1 MSGADPGTHTLPA
14 REARPGTSARWGL
27 CLRESVSAL
36 SRPRQLGGR
45 AALGTLR
52 GSWAWAEG
60 LTRLDLRLGG
70 RSFRAG
76 PRWVHQSALSPH
88 CAPRRAG
95 YLGCRGQQLWP
106 PAGRREQGPGAGGP
120 GLDRLMTRCPRFKPS
135 FWEKNTARP
144 IFPFGSQSQ
153 LLAWKLHKQAG
164 P

>member
-14 REARPGTSARWGL
+14 REARQGTSARWGL
-27 CLRESVSAL
+27 CLRESASAL
-36 SRPRQLGGR
+36 SWPRQLRGS

-60 LTRLDLRLGG
+60 LTRLDLHVGG

-76 PRWVHQSALSPH
+76 PRWVHQSALSPD

-95 YLGCRGQQLWP
+95 YLGCRGHQLWL

-135 FWEKNTARP
+135 FLGEKYSQTHFSFWKP
-144 IFPFGSQSQ
+144 ISAPGLEAS
-153 LLAWKLHKQAG
+153 
-164 P
+164 